1 MSLVP
6 GGAADRAG
14 GVELGEEQSLVCHP
28 LDVRGGGGR
37 VAIGREITPTKLR
50 KSSSGRRYRVLKCQ

>member
-1 MSLVP
+1 MWLVP

-14 GVELGEEQSLVCHP
+14 GVELGKEQSLVCHP
-28 LDVRGGGGR
+28 LDVRGGGGG

-50 KSSSGRRYRVLKCQ
+50 KISSGRR

>member
-50 KSSSGRRYRVLKCQ
+50 KSSSGRR